1 MVSEP
6 LLDSLRPSE
15 AAASTT
21 KDVGRR
27 LSHYSFHDVE
37 IASLGSLSY
46 KATQKLKKL
55 AKIDTTI
62 NRILNRFC
70 RHISLKK

>member
-27 LSHYSFHDVE
+27 LSHYSFHDLK
-37 IASLGSLSY
+37 IASLGGLSY

-55 AKIDTTI
+55 TNRDTV
-62 NRILNRFC
+62 L
-70 RHISLKK
+70 LKSTE